1 MPSLRLVLYPFK
13 NKVHLPMRVNLTLK
27 GPFTEFSA
35 FQCFSIKLSSTLHNG
50 VHTEIFKNRWTDLL
64 NCILVSLLET
74 IYIVSVLVLRPISM
88 LKIYVYITSI
98 LNSDRLFV
106 IMLHFSK
113 LNYLQIELK
122 LLYTDMLKLW

>member
-13 NKVHLPMRVNLTLK
+13 NKVHLHMRGHLSLK